1 MNSKTF
7 GSIASMGVIQLSLLA
22 SPDLVTAR
30 ENQACHLL
38 SATSR
43 LEGFPVAIISPA
55 TLLSE
60 HTLAGRCILGNS

>member
-7 GSIASMGVIQLSLLA
+7 RSIASMDVRQLKLLA
-22 SPDLVTAR
+22 RPAVVTER
-30 ENQACHLL
+30 ENQACDLL
-38 SATSR
+38 PASSR

-60 HTLAGRCILGNS
+60 HTLAGRCIFGNS